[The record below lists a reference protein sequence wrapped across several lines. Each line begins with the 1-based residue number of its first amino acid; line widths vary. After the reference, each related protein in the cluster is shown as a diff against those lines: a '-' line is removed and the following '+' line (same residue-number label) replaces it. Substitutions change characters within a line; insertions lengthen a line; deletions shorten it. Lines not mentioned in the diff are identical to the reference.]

1 MAETEAMLA
10 LCPDTFIFYERD
22 ANEVFIVHMP
32 LRVRMR
38 NYIDIFTDWEERK
51 LRALSE
57 SLFIHIR
64 LFQE

>member
-10 LCPDTFIFYERD
+10 SCPDTFIFYQRGTND
-22 ANEVFIVHMP
+22 VFIVHMP

-51 LRALSE
+51 LRAFAE
-57 SLFIHIR
+57 SLWIHIR
-64 LFQE
+64 FSPE